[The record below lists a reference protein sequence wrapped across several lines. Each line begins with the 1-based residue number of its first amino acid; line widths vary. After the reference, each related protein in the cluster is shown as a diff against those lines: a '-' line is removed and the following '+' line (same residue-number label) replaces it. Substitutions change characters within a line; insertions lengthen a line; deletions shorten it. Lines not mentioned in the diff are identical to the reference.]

1 MLFMSRL
8 QSTGTTKLQ
17 QSPVQHNAVCAVL
30 LPQSTQTLQP
40 VGAKPQ
46 GKHGVI
52 CTVMLHTGS
61 RLNQN
66 DICMGICTDK
76 PKSKSSKVIS
86 STKGASLQ
94 LNDGRAKHMSKH
106 VCHACNKL
114 PAMGLS
120 NGILHLLHMTGSLG
134 QLNP

>member
-1 MLFMSRL
+1 MQAMSRL
-8 QSTGTTKLQ
+8 QITGTTKLQ

-40 VGAKPQ
+40 VAAKPQ

-66 DICMGICTDK
+66 DICLEITTNK
-76 PKSKSSKVIS
+76 PKSKSNEVVSD
-86 STKGASLQ
+86 T
-94 LNDGRAKHMSKH
+94 
-106 VCHACNKL
+106 
-114 PAMGLS
+114 
-120 NGILHLLHMTGSLG
+120 
-134 QLNP
+134 